1 MRVPRRAVPAW
12 DPRVREEPRRG
23 QGMREDDRS
32 IREKSQRRFARI
44 KVTLNALIK
53 VEIDGGRELFRSETK
68 NISRGGACLRIED
81 KTQELLQ
88 VVDSMS
94 HGLMI
99 SLSLKDV
106 GSQAES
112 YAVKTGWINCKL
124 GWMVTPSSD
133 DAPVMIGVAFDELSE
148 TDAGKID
155 TFTSNLL
162 QRQKEAIFRD
172 RIDTIL
178 QTKKERDT

>member
-1 MRVPRRAVPAW
+1 MR
-12 DPRVREEPRRG
+12 
-23 QGMREDDRS
+23 DDDKS

-44 KVTLNALIK
+44 KVALKALIK
-53 VEIDGGRELFRSETK
+53 VETDDGRELFYGETK
-68 NISRGGACLRIED
+68 NISRGGACVRIED
-81 KTQELLQ
+81 KTQEMLQ
-88 VVDSMS
+88 IADSMS

-106 GSQAES
+106 GSQDES
-112 YAVKTGWINCKL
+112 YVVKTAWISSTL
-124 GWMVTPSSD
+124 GWMMTPSSD

-162 QRQKEAIFRD
+162 QRQKEAIFHN

-178 QTKKERDT
+178 QAKKERDT

>member
-1 MRVPRRAVPAW
+1 MR
-12 DPRVREEPRRG
+12 
-23 QGMREDDRS
+23 DDNKS

-44 KVTLNALIK
+44 KVALKALIK
-53 VEIDGGRELFRSETK
+53 VEVDDGRELFHGETK
-68 NISRGGACLRIED
+68 NISRGGACVQIED
-81 KTQELLQ
+81 KTQKMLQ
-88 VVDSMS
+88 IADNMS
-94 HGLMI
+94 QGLMI

-106 GSQAES
+106 GSQDES
-112 YAVKTGWINCKL
+112 YVVKTAWISSKL

-148 TDAGKID
+148 TDAAKID

-162 QRQKEAIFRD
+162 HRQKEAIFRN

-178 QTKKERDT
+178 QTKKERNP